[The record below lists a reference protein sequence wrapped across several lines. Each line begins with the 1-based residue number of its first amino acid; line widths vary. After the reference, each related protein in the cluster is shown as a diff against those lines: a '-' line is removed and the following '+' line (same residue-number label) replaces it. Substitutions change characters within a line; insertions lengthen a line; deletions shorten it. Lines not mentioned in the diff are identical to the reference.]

1 MLIKKMVK
9 YIKNNNNDNKFF
21 NYDSPLVIKNGLTY
35 ERFVDVNFKK
45 LDEKAK
51 KFISTLPKEKIHDI
65 KFICNGK
72 LDNEVIVIY
81 ERT

>member
-9 YIKNNNNDNKFF
+9 HIKNKNNNNKFF
-21 NYDSPLVIKNGLTY
+21 NYESPLITENGLTY
-35 ERFVDVNFKK
+35 ERFIDVNFKK
-45 LDEKAK
+45 ADKKAK
-51 KFISTLPKEKIHDI
+51 KFISTLPKENIHDI